1 MTTVDLEP
9 MDGWNAVPW
18 AKAERAVFK
27 LQKRIYRA
35 SQRGDAAAVHR
46 LQRLLTRS
54 RSARYVATRKVTQ
67 DNRGKKTAGVDGV
80 KALTPKQRL
89 AEAASL
95 RFDGKAAPARRV
107 WIPKPG
113 TNERRGLAI
122 PTVHDRAKQSLARL
136 ALEPEWEAR
145 FEPNNYGF
153 RPGRSCWDA
162 IEAIFIAICHKAKY
176 ALETDVEK
184 CFDRIDHTAL
194 LQKMATYPHL
204 RRQLRAWL
212 RAGILDGGKLFPT
225 EEGTPQGG
233 PLSPLLA
240 NIALHGLESAVRQA
254 FPRWDRGPF
263 PAPILVR
270 YADDLVVL
278 HPDRDTVV
286 KCQDILA
293 EALRPMGLSLKPS
306 KTRIVHTLE
315 EMGEGPGFDFLGFNV
330 RQHRV
335 GKTRTGTGTR
345 GRPLGFKTI
354 ITPSKEAVRRHYRA
368 LSRLVEEQRTAEQAK
383 LIHTLSPVI
392 AGWANYYSTKCSKRT
407 FTKLDHLLF
416 VKLRAWAERRHPN
429 KGRRWVAGKYWRID
443 EGHGWTF
450 RPRGSQNRL
459 LRHSEMPIRR
469 HVKIQGSRS
478 TFDGD
483 WVYWSARTGRYP
495 GTTPRVAR
503 LLKKQQGRCLWCG
516 LYFRPEEKP
525 EVDHVIPRALGGRD
539 GYHNWQLLHRHCH
552 DAKTADDLAEMR
564 RTEQIAAE
572 IRGMNAKH
580 RATEEPCDGNLSRT
594 VLKPSRGGDAPA

>member
-1 MTTVDLEP
+1 MTTVDSQP

-35 SQRGDAAAVHR
+35 SQRGDVKAVHR
-46 LQRLLTRS
+46 LQRLLS
-54 RSARYVATRKVTQ
+54 RSWSARCIAVRKVTQ

-80 KALTPKQRL
+80 KAIAPKQRL
-89 AEAASL
+89 AEAETL
-95 RFDGKAAPARRV
+95 RLDGKATPARRV

-113 TNERRGLAI
+113 TNECRGLAI
-122 PTVHDRAKQSLARL
+122 PTVHDRAGQTLARL

-145 FEPNNYGF
+145 FEPNSYGF

-162 IEAIFIAICHKAKY
+162 IEAIFLAICHKAKY

-184 CFDRIDHTAL
+184 CFDRIDQSAL
-194 LQKMATYPHL
+194 LQRMATYPQM

-225 EEGTPQGG
+225 EEGMSQGA

-240 NIALHGLESAVRQA
+240 NIALHGLETTVRQV
-254 FPRWDRGPF
+254 FPPKNQSRF
-263 PAPILVR
+263 VAPILVR

-278 HPDRDTVV
+278 HPDRDIVE
-286 KCQDILA
+286 KCQDLLA
-293 EALRPMGLSLKPS
+293 ETLRPMGLTLKPS
-306 KTRIVHTLE
+306 KTRIIHTLE
-315 EMGEGPGFDFLGFNV
+315 ATGEGPGFDFLGFNV

-335 GKTRTGTGTR
+335 GKTRTGKDTR
-345 GRPLGFKTI
+345 GRPLGYKTI
-354 ITPSKEAVRRHYRA
+354 IAPSKEAVHRHYHA
-368 LSRLVEEQRTAEQAK
+368 SSRLVDEQRTAEQAK

-407 FTKLDHLLF
+407 FTRLDHLLF
-416 VKLRAWAERRHPN
+416 VKLRAWAQRRHPN
-429 KGRRWVAGKYWRID
+429 KGRRWIAGKYWRID
-443 EGHGWTF
+443 EGEGWTF

-459 LRHSEMPIRR
+459 HRHSETPIRR
-469 HVKIQGSRS
+469 HVKVQASRS
-478 TFDGD
+478 PFDGD
-483 WVYWSARTGRYP
+483 WVYWSTRTGRYP
-495 GTTPRVAR
+495 GTPPRVAR

-516 LYFRPEEKP
+516 LYFRPEDEP
-525 EVDHVIPRALGGRD
+525 EVDHIIPRALGGRD

-564 RTEQIAAE
+564 RTEQIVAE
-572 IRGMNAKH
+572 IRGVNEKH
-580 RATEEPCDGNLSRT
+580 QAAEEPCDSKGSRT
-594 VLKPSRGGDAPA
+594 VLEPSRGGDAPA